1 MKPWLT
7 DLVEGARQILP
18 KGFHLY
24 LFGSQAQGKAQDTSD
39 FDIGVWGHEE
49 LPAGVMTRL
58 EDLGDSL
65 PTLDKMDWVDLWRVS
80 GTFRQQALKEAVRL
94 E

>member
-24 LFGSQAQGKAQDTSD
+24 LFGSQAKGKAQVTSD
-39 FDIGVWGHEE
+39 VDIGVWGHEE

-65 PTLDKMDWVDLWRVS
+65 PTLDKMDWVDLGRVS
-80 GTFRQQALKEAVRL
+80 GAFREHALKDSIRL
-94 E
+94 V